1 MSYTII
7 DSKTEKKTF
16 LLVEHV
22 TTKLSLVY
30 TGQHKF
36 GIIYDATYSGPA
48 KGHVSGGPEI
58 ITGNE
63 SVVVHKDPQV
73 DVTVSGF
80 NDTGSHISMKV
91 KIIVH
96 KSGSHT
102 IFDQTLSGAYSRS
115 VAWAELA
122 AVITESEAEMV

>member
-1 MSYTII
+1 MSYTVI

-30 TGQHKF
+30 TDKQQF
-36 GIIYDATYSGPA
+36 GIVYDVTFSGPA
-48 KGHVSGGPEI
+48 KGHVTGGPEI
-58 ITGNE
+58 VKGNE
-63 SVVVHKDPQV
+63 SVIVHKDPQV
-73 DVTVSGF
+73 DVTVSDF

-91 KIIVH
+91 KIVVH

-102 IFDQTLSGAYSRS
+102 IFDQSLSGPYSKS
-115 VAWAELA
+115 TAWLELA
-122 AVITESEAEMV
+122 TAITESEAEMA